1 MSKDFLML
9 QLFEDRFSWYF
20 NEFHAAQPTPVVAA
34 AAAAAVAAE
43 EEVEEEEAEVDEAP
57 EEERHVG
64 FVDVDHGHS
73 DDFDERDEDDENQ
86 VKHPN
91 RLKKAQVK
99 MASFFILEVE
109 WNRLKKKFD

>member
-20 NEFHAAQPTPVVAA
+20 NEFHAAQPTPV
-34 AAAAAVAAE
+34 VAAE

-99 MASFFILEVE
+99 MASFFILEAE